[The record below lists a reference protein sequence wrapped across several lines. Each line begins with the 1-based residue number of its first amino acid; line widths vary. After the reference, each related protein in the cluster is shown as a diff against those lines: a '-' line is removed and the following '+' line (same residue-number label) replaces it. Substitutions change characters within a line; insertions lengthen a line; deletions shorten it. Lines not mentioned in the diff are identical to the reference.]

1 MTDLKGGS
9 MHLGDESTGET
20 RSEES
25 SHETLRRQVEMTG
38 EALAEAEMKEEK
50 KKKKKK
56 KKEKKDSGGLG
67 TSRGVETLFRTSYRV
82 NMNLSSLADAKS
94 NIMIS
99 INGIIISIILGSI
112 SSKIDTNPWLII
124 PTVVLLLG
132 CLVSMVYAVLA
143 ARPRVSSKFITL
155 DEVRKSKANILFFG
169 NFARMD
175 PDDFIEGMTDLIRN
189 TDLVYLN
196 MIRDTYG
203 LGMVLLKKYQ
213 LLRVSYS
220 VFMISLVTGVAAF
233 VVILVLVANGTIAAA
248 IPTS

>member
-1 MTDLKGGS
+1 MTDPKSGS
-9 MHLGDESTGET
+9 THLGSEPTGES

-25 SHETLRRQVEMTG
+25 SHEALQRQVQMTG
-38 EALAEAEMKEEK
+38 DALAEAEMKEDK

-56 KKEKKDSGGLG
+56 KKDKKDGGGLG

-124 PTVVLLLG
+124 PTIILLLG

-175 PDDFIEGMTDLIRN
+175 EDDFIEGMTDLIRN

-220 VFMISLVTGVAAF
+220 IFMISLVTGVAAF

-248 IPTS
+248 IPTA